1 MGISLVIDALQRN
14 ALQHERERKEK
25 DKYKIHYRVDG
36 VEYNFGTA
44 FDEPI
49 IVLTLKD
56 FRFGEGNN
64 SIISNDPL
72 FLYLNKSTFNKLADY
87 FWNGT
92 PEDCERIKNDL
103 EGKIFTL
110 DLGMR
115 EG

>member
-1 MGISLVIDALQRN
+1 MGISLDVLQY
-14 ALQHERERKEK
+14 EKEK
-25 DKYKIHYRVDG
+25 AKIHYNVGR

-44 FDEPI
+44 SDEPN
-49 IVLTLKD
+49 IVLTLRY
-56 FRFGEGNN
+56 FRFDEGNN

-92 PEDCERIKNDL
+92 PEDCERIKEIL